1 MVVEE
6 GDDEEDDGQEQE
18 EEGDLNIQGG
28 EQQIEEEGYPTEQ
41 EMID

>member
-6 GDDEEDDGQEQE
+6 GDDELEDQEQE
-18 EEGDLNIQGG
+18 EEGDLQIHGG
-28 EQQIEEEGYPTEQ
+28 EQQIEEEGFPTEQ